1 MKTKI
6 QLLLATIL
14 FIMANSACERMDS
27 PEDKEGTRL
36 NITLNAE
43 ELPLVEYGNSF
54 SNTLLANTIKE
65 NENTFI
71 SPFSLQVVLN
81 MLANGVSDD
90 VYEEIATVLNNGNAT
105 LDQMNSYYSKMAS
118 EITKEDDPKVE
129 LSLSNSVWVQ
139 ENLPINN
146 TYKEKINSIYNA
158 PLNTVNFAETAKAAS
173 TIDKWADKA
182 TKGLIKELE
191 LPIDKQTR
199 IVLAN
204 ALYLSGKW
212 ATPFKK
218 KETYNDFFYS
228 ESGEK
233 QSVPFMH
240 GVQNLQYNIMDNC
253 ESIEMPFGN
262 SSFSMIIALPKPE
275 NTVYDVLRDSEWIN
289 AERKPCRVEL
299 SLPKFTISVKHELK
313 EVLQK
318 LGLDKLFAANSI
330 PGIYEDLTVTF
341 VQQNSYFK
349 IEEEGVEA
357 AAVTSAGASDMA
369 PMFADKAKMDIN
381 RPFVF
386 VIRENSTKTALFMG
400 KIATLK

>member
-6 QLLLATIL
+6 QLLLIAIL

-36 NITLNAE
+36 NITLNTE

-81 MLANGVSDD
+81 MLANGASDD

-191 LPIDKQTR
+191 LLLTNR
-199 IVLAN
+199 
-204 ALYLSGKW
+204 
-212 ATPFKK
+212 
-218 KETYNDFFYS
+218 
-228 ESGEK
+228 
-233 QSVPFMH
+233 H
-240 GVQNLQYNIMDNC
+240 G
-253 ESIEMPFGN
+253 
-262 SSFSMIIALPKPE
+262 
-275 NTVYDVLRDSEWIN
+275 
-289 AERKPCRVEL
+289 
-299 SLPKFTISVKHELK
+299 
-313 EVLQK
+313 
-318 LGLDKLFAANSI
+318 
-330 PGIYEDLTVTF
+330 
-341 VQQNSYFK
+341 
-349 IEEEGVEA
+349 
-357 AAVTSAGASDMA
+357 
-369 PMFADKAKMDIN
+369 
-381 RPFVF
+381 
-386 VIRENSTKTALFMG
+386 
-400 KIATLK
+400 